1 MYTFRRGVKIDP
13 VWLRSPTPGAE
24 PGNSFAPA
32 VGGGNSH
39 QFCQQAR
46 SEAGGAAEEYY
57 QDGTPAELS
66 QPEEGAEEKS
76 GTQPLKELFAQ
87 TGATHGRTPV
97 RGWREYW
104 RIIPHW

>member
-1 MYTFRRGVKIDP
+1 M
-13 VWLRSPTPGAE
+13 PGAE

-39 QFCQQAR
+39 QFCQQAQG
-46 SEAGGAAEEYY
+46 EAGGAAEEHY
-57 QDGTPAELS
+57 QDGTPPELS

-87 TGATHGRTPV
+87 TGATHGRTPLEDGGSTGGSSPTGDGN
-97 RGWREYW
+97 RCRPGGKR
-104 RIIPHW
+104 